1 MTRSVQPCRATLF
14 VGALALDELGATL
27 SSGADLACID
37 LEDAVPPGR
46 KAEARAALLRAAAQA
61 VVPPGV
67 QLVTRVNAL
76 VEPEGWEDL
85 RALLADAPGVGGV
98 MLPKVDDEQEVR
110 AAGELIEAERPGV
123 DLYAIIET
131 AKGLEHCGRIA
142 QAHPRLRALFFGG
155 FDLSTAL
162 GCDMTWEPL
171 LYARSRVV
179 HAGALAGVPV
189 IDSPFPNLADLPG
202 LQADCARVKALG
214 MSGKSAK
221 HASQVATIRE
231 AFTPTP
237 AERERARA
245 ILSMFEADPTRPLV
259 YEGKLIELPSVKRLQ
274 RMVGPGAT
282 P

>member
-1 MTRSVQPCRATLF
+1 MQPRRATLF
-14 VGALALDELGATL
+14 VGALALDGLEATL

-46 KAEARAALLRAAAQA
+46 KAEARAALLRAAARA

-67 QLVTRVNAL
+67 QLVTRINAL
-76 VEPEGWEDL
+76 TEPDGWEDL
-85 RALLADAPGVGGV
+85 RALVDGAPTVGGV
-98 MLPKVDDEQEVR
+98 MLPKVDDAKEVHE
-110 AAGELIEAERPGV
+110 AGEFLDAARREV

-131 AKGLEHCGRIA
+131 ARGLDECCRIA
-142 QAHPRLRALFFGG
+142 QAHPRLKALFFGG

-162 GCDMTWEPL
+162 GCEMAWEPL

-179 HAGALAGVPV
+179 HAGALAGLPV
-189 IDSPFPNLADLPG
+189 IDSPFPDVQDATG

-221 HASQVATIRE
+221 HASQVETILQ

-237 AERERARA
+237 AEQARARA
-245 ILSMFEADPTRPLV
+245 ILAMFEADPTRPLV
-259 YEGKLIELPSVKRLQ
+259 YEGKLVELPSVKRLQ
-274 RMVGPGAT
+274 RIAGLDMKH
-282 P
+282 